1 MAESKE
7 IEYNWYEILDLEYY
21 PEPEE
26 NEAKIKSRIEE
37 KKKEWLRKET
47 DPLNGAKFK
56 NYGELIKRG
65 VVEEEM
71 LNSKR
76 REELIKDAQK
86 KLFSPIDKFLKYFE
100 GSIIT
105 AGKIKEI
112 AEKTKRKE
120 ELIRKRIEEN
130 NKIEMYDEKIY
141 KEYREYINKK
151 FEFLTVEQNLKILD
165 KQNLYDFFDSENIN
179 VARLNERQIVEE
191 IKEKRKKLIKSD
203 NETSAKKKLYSECE
217 KIFGNKEKRNEYNEY
232 LKYLKYIKVKKE
244 LEEIKS
250 VYEITDKTISNEKS
264 DNFNNIKKILKSEV
278 EAKNVFIGFCEENN
292 IPYDISISSDSSAG
306 TNENN
311 DEKLR
316 NLSEKACDN
325 ALNAINQYKFD
336 EAVKFLNEAK
346 TYWPENLRIKI
357 IEKQLKEKIETGTNS
372 SENRRQNYNNNN
384 YNNTNNTST
393 NSNNTIL
400 IVIGVILFI
409 IMILIMFLT
418 MKNLSSN
425 SNSYTQSADRSQN
438 RNTGLPRNDSNTELS
453 QNTSTT
459 MEQTAVDDTHETIN
473 GYAYLKN
480 NGQNSSFSKR
490 SLGYEEGMI
499 GVDDNSSAYEN
510 AKAAYCNAVNEIVKV
525 DEGIVPGTN
534 KPFRQATYTE
544 VDDAYKEYLQEIA
557 QIRQIVL
564 LLTNGNDSV
573 LEPEAGCF
581 YKGTHWNNANS
592 QYKAKQF
599 YNSQIDNYYN
609 TYGN

>member
-1 MAESKE
+1 MSEKSE

-130 NKIEMYDEKIY
+130 NKIELYDEKIY
-141 KEYREYINKK
+141 KKYCDNINKK

-165 KQNLYDFFDSENIN
+165 KQNLYSFLDSENIN
-179 VARLNERQIVEE
+179 VKKLNEKQIIQEL
-191 IKEKRKKLIKSD
+191 KEKRKKLIKSD
-203 NETSAKKKLYSECE
+203 NETSAKKKLYTECE
-217 KIFGNKEKRNEYNEY
+217 KIFGNRDKRHEYDDY
-232 LKYLKYIKVKKE
+232 LKNLKYVKVRKE
-244 LEEIKS
+244 LEEIKA

-264 DNFNNIKKILKSEV
+264 DNFNNIKKILENEN
-278 EAKNVFIGFCEENN
+278 EAKNIFIGFCEGNN
-292 IPYDISISSDSSAG
+292 IPYDISSNSATTND
-306 TNENN
+306 TNE
-311 DEKLR
+311 ELQKL
-316 NLSEKACDN
+316 SKIACEN
-325 ALNAINQYKFD
+325 AADAMNKSKFE
-336 EAVKFLNEAK
+336 EALEFLEEAK
-346 TYWPENLRIKI
+346 SYWPENIRIKI
-357 IEKQLKEKIETGTNS
+357 IEDQLKEKLKTRTNS
-372 SENRRQNYNNNN
+372 SENRRQNYNSNNNNN

-409 IMILIMFLT
+409 IMILIMSLT

-425 SNSYTQSADRSQN
+425 SNSYTRSTDGSQN
-438 RNTGLPRNDSNTELS
+438 GNTGLPRNDSNTELS

-510 AKAAYCNAVNEIVKV
+510 AKVAYCNAVNEIVKV

-609 TYGN
+609 TYRN